1 MKCFRNL
8 DKLLSNIMMTEKKY
22 LLGEILISLGVLT
35 EEQLNISLNEQKLLD
50 SEGKEHKPVGQI
62 LLEHGF
68 ITPNDLIEAIKIQT
82 KQKEPI

>member
-1 MKCFRNL
+1 MA
-8 DKLLSNIMMTEKKY
+8 EKRY
-22 LLGEILISLGVLT
+22 LLGEILINLGVLT
-35 EEQLNISLNEQKLLD
+35 EDQLKLALKEQEELD
-50 SEGKEHKPVGQI
+50 SQGKDHKPIGQI

>member
-1 MKCFRNL
+1 MA
-8 DKLLSNIMMTEKKY
+8 TKKY

-35 EEQLNISLNEQKLLD
+35 EAQLNSALKEQEKID
-50 SEGKEHKPVGQI
+50 AGGKEHKPIGQI

-68 ITPNDLIEAIKIQT
+68 ISPNDLIEAIKIQT

>member
-1 MKCFRNL
+1 MA
-8 DKLLSNIMMTEKKY
+8 TKKY

-35 EEQLNISLNEQKLLD
+35 EAQLNSALKEQETLD
-50 SEGKEHKPVGQI
+50 AQGKEHKPIGQI

-68 ITPNDLIEAIKIQT
+68 ISPNDLIEAIKIQT

>member
-1 MKCFRNL
+1 M
-8 DKLLSNIMMTEKKY
+8 SEKRY
-22 LLGEILISLGVLT
+22 LLGEILINLGVLT
-35 EEQLNISLNEQKLLD
+35 EEQLNLALKEQETMD
-50 SEGKEHKPVGQI
+50 AQGKEHKPIGQI

>member
-1 MKCFRNL
+1 
-8 DKLLSNIMMTEKKY
+8 MTQKKY
-22 LLGEILISLGVLT
+22 LLGEILIKLGVLT
-35 EEQLNISLNEQKLLD
+35 DEQLQIALKEQQSLD
-50 SEGKEHKPVGQI
+50 SQGKEHKPVGQI

>member
-1 MKCFRNL
+1 
-8 DKLLSNIMMTEKKY
+8 MTQKKY
-22 LLGEILISLGVLT
+22 LLGEILIKLGVLT
-35 EEQLNISLNEQKLLD
+35 DEQLQIALKEQQTLD
-50 SEGKEHKPVGQI
+50 SQGKEHKPVGQI

>member
-1 MKCFRNL
+1 
-8 DKLLSNIMMTEKKY
+8 MTQKKY

-35 EEQLNISLNEQKLLD
+35 EEQLNTALKEQEGYD
-50 SEGKEHKPVGQI
+50 SQGKEHKPIGQI

>member
-1 MKCFRNL
+1 
-8 DKLLSNIMMTEKKY
+8 MTQKKY
-22 LLGEILISLGVLT
+22 LLGEILIKLGVLT
-35 EEQLNISLNEQKLLD
+35 DEQLQIALKEQQSLNSQ
-50 SEGKEHKPVGQI
+50 GKEHKPVGQI

>member
-1 MKCFRNL
+1 
-8 DKLLSNIMMTEKKY
+8 MTTKKY

-35 EEQLNISLNEQKLLD
+35 EVQLNLALKKQEEMDAQ
-50 SEGKEHKPVGQI
+50 GKEHTPIGQI

-68 ITPNDLIEAIKIQT
+68 ISPNDLIEAIKIQT

>member
-1 MKCFRNL
+1 M
-8 DKLLSNIMMTEKKY
+8 SQKKY

-35 EEQLNISLNEQKLLD
+35 EQQLEITLKEQEMLD
-50 SEGKEHKPVGQI
+50 TQGKEHKPVGQI

-82 KQKEPI
+82 KQREPI

>member
-1 MKCFRNL
+1 
-8 DKLLSNIMMTEKKY
+8 MTQKKY

-35 EEQLNISLNEQKLLD
+35 EEQLQLSLREQETLD
-50 SEGKEHKPVGQI
+50 LKGKEHKPVGQI

-82 KQKEPI
+82 KQREPI

>member
-1 MKCFRNL
+1 M
-8 DKLLSNIMMTEKKY
+8 SQKKY
-22 LLGEILISLGVLT
+22 LLGEILIGLGVLT
-35 EEQLNISLNEQKLLD
+35 EERLNMALKEQEQLDQQ
-50 SEGKEHKPVGQI
+50 GKEHKPVGQI

>member
-1 MKCFRNL
+1 
-8 DKLLSNIMMTEKKY
+8 MTQIKY

-35 EEQLNISLNEQKLLD
+35 EEQFNLYLKEQED
-50 SEGKEHKPVGQI
+50 IVSQGKEHKPVGQI

-68 ITPNDLIEAIKIQT
+68 ISPNDLIEAIKIQT

>member
-1 MKCFRNL
+1 ML
-8 DKLLSNIMMTEKKY
+8 QKKY

-35 EEQLNISLNEQKLLD
+35 EDQLKQALKEQEELD
-50 SEGKEHKPVGQI
+50 KQGKEHKPIGQI
-62 LLEHGF
+62 LLENGF

>member
-1 MKCFRNL
+1 MA
-8 DKLLSNIMMTEKKY
+8 EKRY
-22 LLGEILISLGVLT
+22 LLGEILINLGVLS
-35 EEQLNISLNEQKLLD
+35 EDQLNIALKEQEELGLQR
-50 SEGKEHKPVGQI
+50 KEHKPIGQL

>member
-1 MKCFRNL
+1 
-8 DKLLSNIMMTEKKY
+8 MTQKKY

-35 EEQLNISLNEQKLLD
+35 EKQLEIVLKEQQLLD
-50 SEGKEHKPVGQI
+50 SQGKEHKPIGQL
-62 LLEHGF
+62 LLEQGF

>member
-1 MKCFRNL
+1 MAKER
-8 DKLLSNIMMTEKKY
+8 Y

-35 EEQLNISLNEQKLLD
+35 PEQLDIALKEQQEID
-50 SEGKEHKPVGQI
+50 AQGKEHKPVGQI

-68 ITPNDLIEAIKIQT
+68 ISPNDLIEAIKIQT

>member
-1 MKCFRNL
+1 
-8 DKLLSNIMMTEKKY
+8 MTQKIY

-35 EEQLNISLNEQKLLD
+35 KEQLNLALKEQELLD
-50 SEGKEHKPVGQI
+50 SQGKEHKPVGQI

-68 ITPNDLIEAIKIQT
+68 ISPNDLIEAIKIQT

>member
-1 MKCFRNL
+1 
-8 DKLLSNIMMTEKKY
+8 MTEEKRY

-35 EEQLNISLNEQKLLD
+35 EEHLNIALKEQELHDKQ
-50 SEGKEHKPVGQI
+50 GKEHKPIGQI

-68 ITPNDLIEAIKIQT
+68 ISPNDLIEAIKIQT

>member
-1 MKCFRNL
+1 MA
-8 DKLLSNIMMTEKKY
+8 EKKY

-35 EEQLNISLNEQKLLD
+35 KEQLDTALKEQKELD
-50 SEGKEHKPVGQI
+50 TQGKEHKPVGQI

>member
-1 MKCFRNL
+1 
-8 DKLLSNIMMTEKKY
+8 MTQKKY

-35 EEQLNISLNEQKLLD
+35 EAQLNSALKEQETLD
-50 SEGKEHKPVGQI
+50 AQGKEHKPIGQI

-68 ITPNDLIEAIKIQT
+68 ISPNDLIEAIKIQT

>member
-1 MKCFRNL
+1 
-8 DKLLSNIMMTEKKY
+8 MTQKKY

-35 EEQLNISLNEQKLLD
+35 EEQLTLALNEQETLD
-50 SEGKEHKPVGQI
+50 AQGKEHKPIGQI

>member
-1 MKCFRNL
+1 M
-8 DKLLSNIMMTEKKY
+8 IEKKY

-35 EEQLNISLNEQKLLD
+35 EEQLQIALKEQEEID
-50 SEGKEHKPVGQI
+50 SQGKEHKPVGQI

-68 ITPNDLIEAIKIQT
+68 ISPNDLIEAIKIQT

>member
-1 MKCFRNL
+1 
-8 DKLLSNIMMTEKKY
+8 MTQKKY

-35 EEQLNISLNEQKLLD
+35 EEQLSLSLKEQEDLD
-50 SEGKEHKPVGQI
+50 AQGKEHKPIGQI

>member
-1 MKCFRNL
+1 M
-8 DKLLSNIMMTEKKY
+8 STKKY

-35 EEQLNISLNEQKLLD
+35 EVQLNQALKEQEELD
-50 SEGKEHKPVGQI
+50 TQGKEHKPIGQI

-68 ITPNDLIEAIKIQT
+68 ISPNDLIEAIKIQT